1 MQLISQRNISK
12 NSETHQEL
20 QRKRIIR
27 LEETI
32 ANMKREYE

>member
-1 MQLISQRNISK
+1 MQLVSQRNINK
-12 NSETHQEL
+12 NSENHQEL

-32 ANMKREYE
+32 ANMKR